1 MDDRPQN
8 RITLISRLLC
18 WAGMHDFRVVDA
30 TFSFGQSGAVET
42 VECQRCG
49 YRTTRQGS
57 QL

>member
-8 RITLISRLLC
+8 RNTFISRLLC
-18 WAGMHDFRVVDA
+18 WVGMHDFHVIDA

-49 YRTTRQGS
+49 YRTTRQSS